1 MKLGFIQNKPIFGE
15 VDQNLDRIES
25 LLSGEKADLVVLPE
39 LCAVGYQ
46 FVDAAEAHE
55 LAEPIPYGPT
65 TQRVIN
71 WAKEMNGVIVAGL
84 AELESDMVYN
94 SAIIVNS
101 KGVIGSYRKIHL
113 FDKEKK
119 VFSPG
124 NGPLQVFD
132 IGIAKL
138 GVMICF
144 DWRFPEACRTL
155 ALRGADIIAHP
166 SNLVLPH
173 CPQSM
178 VTRCLENRVFA
189 ITADRVGEENR
200 INGERLKFIGQSQ
213 LVDPNGNLLHRASEE
228 EEKVWFTVINPNQAR
243 QKSIN
248 SVNNLFTDRRTDL
261 YELN

>member
-15 VDQNLDRIES
+15 VDRNLDRIES
-25 LLSGEKADLVVLPE
+25 LLSGEKADLAVLPE
-39 LCAVGYQ
+39 LFAVGYQ
-46 FVDAAEAHE
+46 FVDTAEARE
-55 LAEPIPYGPT
+55 FAEPIPCGPT
-65 TQRVIN
+65 TQRIIR

-84 AELESDMVYN
+84 VELEGSMIYN
-94 SAIIVNS
+94 SAVIVNS
-101 KGVIGSYRKIHL
+101 EGVIGSYRKVHL
-113 FDKEKK
+113 FDVEKK

-132 IGIAKL
+132 IGIARL

-144 DWRFPEACRTL
+144 DWRFPEICRTL
-155 ALRGADIIAHP
+155 AVKGADIIAHP
-166 SNLVLPH
+166 SNLILPH

-178 VTRCLENRVFA
+178 ITRCLENRVFA
-189 ITADRVGEENR
+189 VTADRVGEENR

-213 LVDPNGNLLHRASEE
+213 LVDPDGNLLHRASKE
-228 EEKVWFTVINPNQAR
+228 EEKAWFTEIDQNQAR

-248 SVNNLFTDRRTDL
+248 SVNNLFADRRTDL